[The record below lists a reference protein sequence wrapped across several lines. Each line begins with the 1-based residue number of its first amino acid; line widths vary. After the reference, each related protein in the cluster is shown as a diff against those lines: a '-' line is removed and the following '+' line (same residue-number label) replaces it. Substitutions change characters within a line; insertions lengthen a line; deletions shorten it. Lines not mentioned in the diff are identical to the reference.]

1 VVSAGVQ
8 AIRSDGQKEQKKTV
22 CRVVT
27 SWVNMGRGGGNGD
40 GMIPWQCFSHAGCTI
55 RRTDLDDAATSRF

>member
-40 GMIPWQCFSHAGCTI
+40 GMIPWQCFSHAGAGSAWAEGAVMVTE
-55 RRTDLDDAATSRF
+55 